1 VLLIASTLS
10 LEIRQMPNLDG
21 APKKTA
27 LLGNQ
32 AAALSSRFAS
42 SGAGQNKFM

>member
-1 VLLIASTLS
+1 MLCVCLVVDT
-10 LEIRQMPNLDG
+10 QMPNLDG
-21 APKKTA
+21 VPKKTA